1 MKTLTDHTI
10 IYDDECPMCNLYT
23 KAFVKTG
30 MLDANDREA
39 FTEVVNTNIPN
50 INWNRARNEIAV
62 INKSDNSVKYGAEGL
77 VHVIGYNF
85 PMFKSLFNLD
95 FVRVL
100 MSRLYFFISYN
111 RKVIAPGKIFEGD
124 NKCTP
129 DMSYKYRWAYII
141 FLWSIT
147 STVLAFYSRLLVSL
161 VPESNF
167 VREFLICGGQI
178 IFQGIIVGLVR
189 RDRWIHY
196 LGNVM
201 TVSLSGA
208 LLLSPAFLLKG
219 FIHSGIFYMSYFM
232 IVVALMFFEHIRRVK
247 ILGLPRFISLTWVI
261 YRFLVLL
268 IIL

>member
-1 MKTLTDHTI
+1 
-10 IYDDECPMCNLYT
+10 
-23 KAFVKTG
+23 
-30 MLDANDREA
+30 
-39 FTEVVNTNIPN
+39 
-50 INWNRARNEIAV
+50 
-62 INKSDNSVKYGAEGL
+62 
-77 VHVIGYNF
+77 
-85 PMFKSLFNLD
+85 
-95 FVRVL
+95 
-100 MSRLYFFISYN
+100 
-111 RKVIAPGKIFEGD
+111 
-124 NKCTP
+124 
-129 DMSYKYRWAYII
+129 
-141 FLWSIT
+141 
-147 STVLAFYSRLLVSL
+147 
-161 VPESNF
+161 F